1 VKDFYFKENFIQ
13 KLKNLHYFH
22 YENSPDFKKI
32 IDSLNLHSTI
42 SSKPEDIFLHTS
54 LFKNFSLK
62 TKNTFKEEITL
73 YSSGTSGNQSK
84 IHTDRLTRIEQQR
97 TLHNLIN
104 KELGFCSKNKPSYYV
119 IESPTIVNERKMDA
133 RYAAIKGFSTF
144 SKRIN
149 FLLDENYEINYSVLN
164 QLASEE
170 NSIFI
175 FGFTAYVYLY
185 FLKTLK
191 EKNFYFNNKDI
202 TLLHGGGWK
211 KLQNKGI
218 SNDKFKHIAKSV
230 FPNVICKNY
239 YGMIEQTGSIFFE
252 CKSGF
257 LHSNDYGS
265 IVIRDNNLKQTPFG
279 VEGVIQSISTLPKSY
294 PGHSL
299 LTEDIGVVYG
309 IDTCSCGQKG
319 LYFKV
324 KGRLSKSAVRGCSD
338 VY

>member
-1 VKDFYFKENFIQ
+1 MKDFYFKENFIQ

-170 NSIFI
+170 NLYSFLVSQHMFIFI
-175 FGFTAYVYLY
+175 FKNFKG
-185 FLKTLK
+185 
-191 EKNFYFNNKDI
+191 KNFYFNNKDI
-202 TLLHGGGWK
+202 TLLWWRLEETPK
-211 KLQNKGI
+211 QRN
-218 SNDKFKHIAKSV
+218 FK
-230 FPNVICKNY
+230 
-239 YGMIEQTGSIFFE
+239 
-252 CKSGF
+252 
-257 LHSNDYGS
+257 
-265 IVIRDNNLKQTPFG
+265 
-279 VEGVIQSISTLPKSY
+279 
-294 PGHSL
+294 
-299 LTEDIGVVYG
+299 
-309 IDTCSCGQKG
+309 
-319 LYFKV
+319 
-324 KGRLSKSAVRGCSD
+324 
-338 VY
+338 